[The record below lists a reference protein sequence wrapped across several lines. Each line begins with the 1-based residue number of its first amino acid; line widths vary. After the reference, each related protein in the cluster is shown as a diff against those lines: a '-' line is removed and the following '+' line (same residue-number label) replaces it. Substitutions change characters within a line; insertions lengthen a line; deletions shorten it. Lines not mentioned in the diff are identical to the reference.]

1 MQKENDHKSQVLRL
15 RVHAAWRTRAC
26 AAAMAVSA
34 QVFLFGSGIAMPL
47 CLNSAWLSSLA
58 ALPAAALITV
68 CCRSERFHRYADSA
82 SLKGEGDHPKDGGR
96 SFHLLLALT
105 LTANAVFALAA
116 LLSLAE
122 QTLIPQTRAIWSGAA
137 TLVFILLCA
146 LSGGKG
152 VSRLCFA
159 LRFALPAA
167 IALLTAVSVPM
178 EIPVGLFPILGA
190 GPLPLG
196 VSCACMLSAAS
207 PALML
212 LLPPPEL
219 AQIEGAEDGSLVP
232 GAGFFLRRVL
242 LGAGFGAGLLFVLS
256 VCGTY
261 ESIAAQQTWGER
273 LRILCSGQPHEG
285 IPQALL
291 TVCQLSAI
299 ALLAVNM
306 LCAGEQA
313 LVRAFPR
320 LSRLRAGLLLL
331 TALAALCLFA
341 LIAFG
346 TGKALFAAPGLILPT
361 ALCLILC
368 RRKKGEAA

>member
-1 MQKENDHKSQVLRL
+1 MHKSQVFRA
-15 RVHAAWRTRAC
+15 RVLAAWRTRAC
-26 AAAMAVSA
+26 AAAISVGA

-47 CLNSAWLSSLA
+47 CLNSAWLSSLS
-58 ALPAAALITV
+58 ALPAAAIAVLL
-68 CCRSERFHRYADSA
+68 CRRAQTQTRSRLV
-82 SLKGEGDHPKDGGR
+82 SLSHT
-96 SFHLLLALT
+96 LLALT
-105 LTANAVFALAA
+105 LTANAIFALAA

-122 QTLIPQTRAIWSGAA
+122 QTLIPQTRAVWSGAA

-159 LRFALPAA
+159 LRFLLPAA
-167 IALLTAVSVPM
+167 LLLLTAASVPM

-190 GPLPLG
+190 GPLPLII
-196 VSCACMLSAAS
+196 SCACMLSAAS

-219 AQIEGAEDGSLVP
+219 AQIEGAEDGILVP

-242 LGAGFGAGLLFVLS
+242 LGAGFGCLLLFALS

-273 LRILCSGQPHEG
+273 LRIICSGQPHEG

-320 LSRLRAGLLLL
+320 LSSLRAGLLMM
-331 TALAALCLFA
+331 TALCALCLFA
-341 LIAFG
+341 LIVFG
-346 TGKALFAAPGLILPT
+346 LDRALFAAPGLILPT

-368 RRKKGEAA
+368 RTKKGASA

>member
-1 MQKENDHKSQVLRL
+1 MQKERVPESQILKARVL
-15 RVHAAWRTRAC
+15 AAWRTRAS
-26 AAAMAVSA
+26 AASICVGA

-58 ALPAAALITV
+58 SLPAAALITL
-68 CCRSERFHRYADSA
+68 CCRSSYFQRYTDSS
-82 SLKGEGDHPKDGGR
+82 SLSKEADHPKDGGR
-96 SFHLLLALT
+96 LFHILLALT
-105 LTANAVFALAA
+105 LTANAILALVA

-122 QTLIPQTRAIWSGAA
+122 QTLLPQTRAIWSGAA
-137 TLVFILLCA
+137 TLSFVLLCA
-146 LSGGKG
+146 LSGNKG

-159 LRFALPAA
+159 LRFLLPAA
-167 IALLTAVSVPM
+167 LLLLTAASVPL

-196 VSCACMLSAAS
+196 VACACMLSASS
-207 PALML
+207 PVLML

-219 AQIEGAEDGSLVP
+219 EQIEGSQDRRLVP
-232 GAGFFLRRVL
+232 GIGFFLRRVL
-242 LGAGFGAGLLFVLS
+242 LGAGFGCLLLFALS

-313 LVRAFPR
+313 LVRAIPKLLR
-320 LSRLRAGLLLL
+320 MRAGLLLL
-331 TALAALCLFA
+331 TALCAACLFA
-341 LIAFG
+341 LIVFG
-346 TGKALFAAPGLILPT
+346 LDMVLFTAPGLILPS
-361 ALCLILC
+361 ALCLILS
-368 RRKKGEAA
+368 RKKKEANT